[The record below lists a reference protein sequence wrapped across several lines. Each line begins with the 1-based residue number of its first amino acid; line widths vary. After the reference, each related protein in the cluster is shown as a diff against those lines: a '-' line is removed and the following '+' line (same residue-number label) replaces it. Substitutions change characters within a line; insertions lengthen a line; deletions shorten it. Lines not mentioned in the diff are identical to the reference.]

1 MALTKQDVLRAWKDE
16 DFRNG
21 LSPED
26 RAAVPARP
34 TNADGSD
41 LTDEQ
46 LEQAAGGTTPG
57 CVVASVASVGFSV
70 SEIVD

>member
-1 MALTKQDVLRAWKDE
+1 MALSKQDVLRAWKDDE
-16 DFRNG
+16 FRNG

-26 RAAVPARP
+26 RAAIPARP
-34 TNADGSD
+34 VNEDGSQMS
-41 LTDEQ
+41 DEQ

-57 CVVASVASVGFSV
+57 CAATAASIAYSV